1 MVPMT
6 TLSADSLATGDQG
19 LPLHRRLAEV
29 LAAAIRSGELDPAD
43 PLPSEKDI
51 ARDCDVALGT
61 VRQAMSLL
69 QEAGLIERRQGR
81 GTFIKRA
88 DFSRSLLR
96 FFRFGD
102 GTVEI
107 PRGTILASEAAAA
120 DEATAAALDLS
131 PGDPVLRLKRV
142 RALAGT
148 PVVHEVIWLPLP
160 RFEPLTKL
168 ATDDYPDLLYPFYE
182 ERCSVII
189 ARALEELSFAES
201 DARDRELLDC
211 GDGAPIIAIER
222 VAHDISG
229 RPAERRISRG
239 DARTF
244 RYRVEIS

>member
-1 MVPMT
+1 MT
-6 TLSADSLATGDQG
+6 TLSAQTLAAGDPG

-29 LAAAIRSGELDPAD
+29 LAAAIRSGELTPAA

-61 VRQAMSLL
+61 VRQAMSVL

-81 GTFIKRA
+81 GTFVKRA

-102 GTVEI
+102 DAGAV
-107 PRGTILASEAAAA
+107 PGSTILTSEETSA
-120 DEATAAALDLS
+120 DADTAAALDLT
-131 PGDPVLRLKRV
+131 PGDPALHLTRV
-142 RALAGT
+142 RSLAGT

-160 RFEPLTKL
+160 RFAGLTDV
-168 ATDDYPDLLYPFYE
+168 ATDDFPDLLYPFYE
-182 ERCSVII
+182 ERCDVMV
-189 ARALEELSFAES
+189 ARAHEELSFAEATS
-201 DARDRELLDC
+201 RDTELLGC
-211 GDGAPIIAIER
+211 AEGAPIISIER
-222 VAHDISG
+222 VAHAIDG
-229 RPAERRISRG
+229 RPTERRISRG